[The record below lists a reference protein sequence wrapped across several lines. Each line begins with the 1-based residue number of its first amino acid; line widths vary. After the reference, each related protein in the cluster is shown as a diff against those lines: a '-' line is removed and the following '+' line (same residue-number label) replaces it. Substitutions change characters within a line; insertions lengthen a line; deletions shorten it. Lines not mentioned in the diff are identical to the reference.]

1 MEIVAQDGSGTA
13 VLSNVSS
20 MAQVTRGEPVFD
32 WSNTDFRVRETLR
45 TANVEPDGEMSI
57 GTNEKPYSTGYFN
70 QIYIGGN
77 PVSVIEEEGT
87 SGIWYYRKWSSGTAE
102 CYGTLSTAPY
112 NCPGY
117 NGFDV
122 SLPFTFSNTSYT
134 VVVQP
139 TINGLLTSYHAIMDG
154 SGNNSKTTTKF
165 ILSYGYTSSTAYQ
178 VHFDI
183 HVFGR
188 WK

>member
-1 MEIVAQDGSGTA
+1 MGGNLTA
-13 VLSNVSS
+13 
-20 MAQVTRGEPVFD
+20 
-32 WSNTDFRVRETLR
+32 
-45 TANVEPDGEMSI
+45 DGELRCTWVKTTDITDLGNTADKVAVINQENWIYYRTMSELLKDMGI
-57 GTNEKPYSTGYFN
+57 ND
-70 QIYIGGN
+70 YI
-77 PVSVIEEEGT
+77 VEQGT

-102 CYGTLSTAPY
+102 CYGTLSTVPH

-139 TINGLLTSYHAIMDG
+139 TINGHLASYHAIMNG

-165 ILSYGYTSSTAYQ
+165 ILSYDYTVSTTYQ
-178 VHFDI
+178 VLFDI

>member
-1 MEIVAQDGSGTA
+1 MAFSKRTYTSGQTAITADNLNAIQDELIRVGGAGTA
-13 VLSNVSS
+13 
-20 MAQVTRGEPVFD
+20 PVAD
-32 WSNTDFRVRETLR
+32 YI
-45 TANVEPDGEMSI
+45 VE
-57 GTNEKPYSTGYFN
+57 
-70 QIYIGGN
+70 Q
-77 PVSVIEEEGT
+77 GT
-87 SGIWYYRKWSSGTAE
+87 SGIWTYRKWNSGTAE
-102 CYGTLSTAPY
+102 CYGTLSTVPY

-122 SLPFTFSNTSYT
+122 SLPFAFSNTSYA

-139 TINGLLTSYHAIMDG
+139 TINGLLTSYHAIMD
-154 SGNNSKTTTKF
+154 SAGNNSKTTTKF
-165 ILSYGYTSSTAYQ
+165 ILSYDYTSSTSYS